1 MYPTTI
7 VEDFFSDP
15 DAIVK
20 YAEDLEYSPSPTGHW
35 PGVRSKHI
43 GEINFNLFQYIGNK
57 IYSLFHSTPAERCVI
72 DMWFQLITPYH
83 EDKWNPLNRGWVHR
97 DTFSNFGGIIYLT
110 KNPEKDTGTSIYKE
124 VEGYYYQ
131 TENETKNKRNHF
143 LGNGVP
149 EKEYSESW
157 KRNQSQYLETVKV
170 ENVYNRMLMFNSKT
184 HHAVKTYGTKPR
196 LTIAFFSNGEIGSNV
211 YPPLYR

>member
-20 YAEDLEYSPSPTGHW
+20 YMEDLEYSPSPTGHW

-43 GEINFNLFQYIGNK
+43 GEINFNLFQHIGNK
-57 IYSLFHSTPAERCVI
+57 IYSLFHSTPPERWVI

-97 DTFSNFGGIIYLT
+97 DTGSNFGGIIYLT
-110 KNPEKDTGTSIYKE
+110 KNPEKILEPQFIKRWRDIIIKQKMKQRTREIIFWVMVFQRKSILNHGKE
-124 VEGYYYQ
+124 INLN
-131 TENETKNKRNHF
+131 TLK
-143 LGNGVP
+143 L
-149 EKEYSESW
+149 
-157 KRNQSQYLETVKV
+157 
-170 ENVYNRMLMFNSKT
+170 
-184 HHAVKTYGTKPR
+184 
-196 LTIAFFSNGEIGSNV
+196 
-211 YPPLYR
+211 